1 MSSESGNH
9 ERLVPVEN
17 CDSKFAAEA
26 LVILL
31 AEFDIP
37 ADSPGVL
44 PENYTNLQP
53 KQGNGAYPV
62 LVRESQLEL
71 AKLTIEDARSDAKD
85 LDWEQVDV
93 GERCDNL
100 PLKPVPTSIRPS
112 IRFIAMLCLIA
123 LVAFVLIALPSLF

>member
-1 MSSESGNH
+1 MSSKFENH
-9 ERLVPVEN
+9 ERLVSVEN

-44 PENYTNLQP
+44 PENYTSLQP

-71 AKLTIEDARSDAKD
+71 ARLTIEDARSDAQA

-93 GERCDNL
+93 GERCDTL
-100 PLKPVPTSIRPS
+100 PLKPVPTTIRPS
-112 IRFIAMLCLIA
+112 IRFIATLCLIA
-123 LVAFVLIALPSLF
+123 LVAFVLIALPNFF

>member
-1 MSSESGNH
+1 MSRTFDVH

-17 CDSKFAAEA
+17 CESKVAAEA

-44 PENYTNLQP
+44 PENYTSLHP
-53 KQGNGAYPV
+53 RTGKGAYPV

-71 AKLTIEDARSDAKD
+71 AKLTIQDARSDARD
-85 LDWEQVDV
+85 LDWEQVDL

-100 PLKPVPTSIRPS
+100 PLKTVPKAIQPS
-112 IRFIAMLCLIA
+112 IRFIATICLIG
-123 LVAFVLIALPSLF
+123 LVILVVIALPSLL

>member
-1 MSSESGNH
+1 MSRTFDVH

-17 CDSKFAAEA
+17 CESKFAAEA

-44 PENYTNLQP
+44 PENYRSP
-53 KQGNGAYPV
+53 GKGAYPV

-71 AKLTIEDARSDAKD
+71 AKLTIQDARSDARD
-85 LDWEQVDV
+85 LDWEQVDL

-100 PLKPVPTSIRPS
+100 PLKPVPKAIQPS
-112 IRFIAMLCLIA
+112 IRFIATICLIG
-123 LVAFVLIALPSLF
+123 LVILVVIALPSLL

>member
-1 MSSESGNH
+1 MTNDAGNH
-9 ERLVPVEN
+9 ERLVSVED

-31 AEFDIP
+31 AEFDIQ

-44 PENYTNLQP
+44 PENYTSLQP
-53 KQGNGAYPV
+53 RQGMGAYPV

-71 AKLTIEDARSDAKD
+71 ARLTIEDARTDARE
-85 LDWEQVDV
+85 LDWEQVDI

-100 PLKPVPTSIRPS
+100 PLKPVPKAIKPS
-112 IRFIAMLCLIA
+112 IRFIAMICLIL
-123 LVAFVLIALPSLF
+123 LVIFVAIALPSLF